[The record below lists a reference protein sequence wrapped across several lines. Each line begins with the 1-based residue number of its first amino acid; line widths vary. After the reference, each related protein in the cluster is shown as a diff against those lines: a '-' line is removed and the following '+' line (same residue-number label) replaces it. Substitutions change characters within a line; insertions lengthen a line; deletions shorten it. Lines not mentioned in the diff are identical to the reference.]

1 MTKLNWKLVLVRLE
15 IVLILTQDRCTVC
28 AESTI
33 GYEIILAH
41 PDEDINTDTGMATPT
56 EPAQAPPGPI
66 TRARAR
72 ELNFVMILKNEGPEV
87 S

>member
-15 IVLILTQDRCTVC
+15 IVLVLTQDRCTVC

-41 PDEDINTDTGMATPT
+41 PMELLGDVGHVESRFSPFGGCVSVA
-56 EPAQAPPGPI
+56 
-66 TRARAR
+66 AR
-72 ELNFVMILKNEGPEV
+72 
-87 S
+87 